1 MRNIWEKLENRRK
14 NKWAGGP
21 CHAWAVPCRHATV
34 NVPCRASPRA
44 EASAQTRHGIT
55 GRAGTAHRL
64 ACRAGPGPATV
75 LPCSGRPGLAR
86 PIWPGITTCESLIAE
101 VDPTFDINRW
111 MNRSNSQKIS
121 RFDELMFFI
130 LISIDNREKKNI
142 CPN

>member
-1 MRNIWEKLENRRK
+1 MWKKIKNMRNIWEKLENRRK

-86 PIWPGITTCESLIAE
+86 PIWPGIWQIWFGVNFYHTKILILYLRKESLALGKLLAC
-101 VDPTFDINRW
+101 PINTE
-111 MNRSNSQKIS
+111 
-121 RFDELMFFI
+121 F
-130 LISIDNREKKNI
+130 
-142 CPN
+142 